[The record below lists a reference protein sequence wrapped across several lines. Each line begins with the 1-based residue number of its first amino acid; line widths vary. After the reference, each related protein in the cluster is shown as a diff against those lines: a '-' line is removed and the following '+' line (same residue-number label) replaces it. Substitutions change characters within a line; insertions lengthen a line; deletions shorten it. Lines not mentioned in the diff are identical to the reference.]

1 MRIRVLLILLI
12 ATLGTQAQLM
22 DWGTPQKLASRNFF
36 CKFIGFN
43 HDSYYYLR
51 CKKSDFKSE
60 VSIEK
65 YSRNLS
71 LVWTKPIN
79 TGRYGETLEEVLLM
93 QNRLIVLLTSDNYNN
108 GNTELNALELSFDGV
123 LGTVSV
129 PVFQIRTASFY
140 DTEPVHR
147 FIIRMNTNADAFAV
161 CCVTQSD
168 RKIAGVNYNL
178 IDASLTIIG
187 SGGYS
192 YNARSEQFFINDIA
206 INNSDIYCL
215 VSYHESGKRNQEDIY
230 LHDVIGLF
238 STTKTSSKIPVVLEG
253 KIQSDLGIYIDTA
266 HQNIQ
271 LTGFYSEK
279 KSTSAAGVALYTL
292 PLSHPEDISASFT
305 PFPKELIARILGER
319 ASERIREVEDFVV
332 NRIVPRSDGGL
343 LLIAECFYIEKQ
355 AYNSYSSGIQGVAPQ
370 PTTVF
375 RNIYNYDEILV
386 FSIESNASIDWWQV
400 ITKNQNS
407 VNDEGYNLS
416 IASLVK
422 KDKVYIFYNLNYH
435 NSNEILEY
443 SISSN
448 GKMKNKILFKSTN
461 YYVDFA
467 PRQCHQI
474 ATGSMLIPLIK
485 DRKFNLLK
493 LTY

>member
-1 MRIRVLLILLI
+1 M
-12 ATLGTQAQLM
+12 
-22 DWGTPQKLASRNFF
+22 
-36 CKFIGFN
+36 
-43 HDSYYYLR
+43 
-51 CKKSDFKSE
+51 
-60 VSIEK
+60 
-65 YSRNLS
+65 
-71 LVWTKPIN
+71 
-79 TGRYGETLEEVLLM
+79 
-93 QNRLIVLLTSDNYNN
+93 
-108 GNTELNALELSFDGV
+108 
-123 LGTVSV
+123 
-129 PVFQIRTASFY
+129 
-140 DTEPVHR
+140 
-147 FIIRMNTNADAFAV
+147 
-161 CCVTQSD
+161 
-168 RKIAGVNYNL
+168 
-178 IDASLTIIG
+178 
-187 SGGYS
+187 
-192 YNARSEQFFINDIA
+192 
-206 INNSDIYCL
+206 
-215 VSYHESGKRNQEDIY
+215 
-230 LHDVIGLF
+230 
-238 STTKTSSKIPVVLEG
+238 
-253 KIQSDLGIYIDTA
+253 
-266 HQNIQ
+266 
-271 LTGFYSEK
+271 
-279 KSTSAAGVALYTL
+279 
-292 PLSHPEDISASFT
+292 
-305 PFPKELIARILGER
+305 
-319 ASERIREVEDFVV
+319 V

-386 FSIESNASIDWWQV
+386 FSIEPNASIDWWQV

-443 SISSN
+443 SINSN

-461 YYVDFA
+461 YYIDFA